1 MASRLPVTKQEVKKA
16 KKNHCGR
23 YVLKRSGKMQ

>member
-1 MASRLPVTKQEVKKA
+1 MASRLPVTKQEVKK

-23 YVLKRSGKMQ
+23 YTLKQSGKMQ

>member
-1 MASRLPVTKQEVKKA
+1 MASRLPVTKQEVKT

-23 YVLKRSGKMQ
+23 YALRQSGRIQ

>member
-16 KKNHCGR
+16 KKLHEEGYDIQESFR
-23 YVLKRSGKMQ
+23 T